1 MQKETIDQK
10 IAFLEWEYKSTSDI
24 VSKLKQK
31 LANAED
37 DLVDIIAELDDLKAS
52 QSKELRYN

>member
-1 MQKETIDQK
+1 MERETIDQK
-10 IAFLEWEYKSTSDI
+10 IAFLEWEYKNTSDI

-37 DLVDIIAELDDLKAS
+37 DLVDIIEELDDLKAL
-52 QSKELRYN
+52 QSKEL